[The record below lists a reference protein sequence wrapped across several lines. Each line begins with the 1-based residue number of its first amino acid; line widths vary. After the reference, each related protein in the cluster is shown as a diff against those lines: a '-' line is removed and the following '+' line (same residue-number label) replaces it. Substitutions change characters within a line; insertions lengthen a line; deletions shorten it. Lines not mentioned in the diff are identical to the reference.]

1 MENPYKM
8 GEEGLPYSKLE
19 LMHDVDNEGE
29 EDIKVKVL
37 EGM

>member
-1 MENPYKM
+1 M

-19 LMHDVDNEGE
+19 LVQDINEEGE
-29 EDIKVKVL
+29 EDIKVEAL